1 MTKNSIYAS
10 KLYITSSAIMKK
22 RIHAA
27 VNNPLNAELLVQL
40 PDDLDEKYQTV
51 DNLVEEYK
59 KDTKDT
65 KDNDKEVDRSTGEE
79 SVDDKIN
86 DKESEDRPRHASRPS
101 APTNNTTG
109 DVPSED
115 GSSTKPE
122 DIAKTD
128 EAKPD
133 KQESS
138 EVEESTKITKFQ
150 KVEATSFPRACCPD
164 MKQTCDTIKT
174 MLNLNAASSGVE
186 RVFIKDN
193 ELSIV
198 YNDDIN
204 LNNVMNEVIESLN
217 ASGYNYLAFNRLAR
231 SKNSIVFE
239 INFVDTANVVKPVST
254 ILTDSE

>member
-1 MTKNSIYAS
+1 MTKTDIYAS
-10 KLYITSSAIMKK
+10 KLYITSSAVMKK
-22 RIHAA
+22 KIHAA
-27 VNNPLNAELLVQL
+27 INNPLNAELLMQL
-40 PDDLDEKYQTV
+40 PEDLDEEYQTV
-51 DNLVEEYK
+51 NNLVDESK
-59 KDTKDT
+59 QNPDKHDTT
-65 KDNDKEVDRSTGEE
+65 ERSTGKE
-79 SVDDKIN
+79 SVDDKIDYEDRGETSKHHPN
-86 DKESEDRPRHASRPS
+86 PAVHNDTPDKEASTEEITDTSESSSSES
-101 APTNNTTG
+101 A
-109 DVPSED
+109 
-115 GSSTKPE
+115 
-122 DIAKTD
+122 
-128 EAKPD
+128 EAKPE
-133 KQESS
+133 KPESS
-138 EVEESTKITKFQ
+138 EVEESTKIKKMQ

-239 INFVDTANVVKPVST
+239 INFADTANVVKPVST